1 MNYFNS
7 DFSLILRITGLLE
20 GLSDFADIGKCALS
34 LSWGQSPAWTLSI
47 WRAERW
53 KDYPYPE
60 TYMLIGT
67 ILVYWQSKVIFFA
80 RRCFDMKKVRN
91 YGSTK
96 HICHQRLYAFS
107 KHKLCNV

>member
-1 MNYFNS
+1 V
-7 DFSLILRITGLLE
+7 ILPT
-20 GLSDFADIGKCALS
+20 SANVLS
-34 LSWGQSPAWTLSI
+34 LSRGQSPAWTLSI

-60 TYMLIGT
+60 TYLLIGT

-96 HICHQRLYAFS
+96 HIGDQRLYAFS
-107 KHKLCNV
+107 KHKLYNV